1 MSEFCCHANIYTNLK
16 NDRKTYSRVI
26 LFVYFDGLVSLCGD
40 QSALRVVEHTG
51 KDARLAVQ
59 GSGLHRCMYPLE
71 VVARPPIPHVD
82 GSVVGYK
89 GGQTW

>member
-16 NDRKTYSRVI
+16 YDGKTYSRVI
-26 LFVYFDGLVSLCGD
+26 LFVHFDGLVGLGSD
-40 QSALRVVEHTG
+40 QSALRVVEHAG

-59 GSGLHRCMYPLE
+59 RSRLHRCMYPLE

-89 GGQTW
+89 WGQTL